1 MLDTIWWLLTAE
13 AIGLA
18 AFPLA
23 FFLFPRLT
31 DGGYSVSKPL
41 GLLLVGYLSWIL
53 SVLHILP
60 SVRFSIL
67 ALLLVMGG
75 LSGWYVWRH
84 RQQFKEFVL
93 AQRKAIIAAEAIFLV
108 FLIGWAIYRAY
119 DPAIDHTEQ
128 PMDFAFLNASIRSD
142 VGSPEDPWL
151 RGHPISYYYFGYWMM
166 GNVSEVTGIT
176 SSISYN
182 LSLALIP
189 AMVAMGVFG
198 LVYNLVSA
206 EGSRWRYALVGG
218 LAAALMVSVVAN
230 LEGVLEFMRAN
241 GMRSQG
247 FWDWLRIK
255 GMETPPGEM
264 TQSWAPQEFWWWFR
278 ASRVINAFDGGQE
291 LDFTIQEFPFFSF
304 MLGDLHPHVMSL
316 PFVVLFLALC
326 WNFFKTP
333 FHTLRALD
341 ARGYLSILTIVFVL
355 GGLAFTNM
363 WDLPTFWALFL
374 GLAAVKSYQAGDGR
388 FRTIVRDVA
397 PIGFVLLALV
407 LILYIP
413 YFLTFRGGISGILP
427 VDIATRPVHT
437 FIVWG
442 VFLVAVTPFIV
453 GVFWQTTVRE
463 DWRRLTL
470 AGLAVGFMPYVTWAL
485 MHLLMNGGTISD
497 LVVRFFLVLPF
508 AALISMAVF
517 SALWLA
523 KEEGEA
529 GKVFALLLSALG
541 LLLITGPELLFV
553 KDSFGTRMNTVFK
566 LYYQAWIL
574 LAIASGFAIYYWS
587 SIRGETSEKEEDDS
601 EYKGVSGWKR
611 SLTTLWAGVFI
622 VLVAGSL
629 YYAPAAAV
637 SKGNWFDGEA
647 NLDGLAFVAQ
657 RSEAEYEAIE
667 FLKKDADKDSAM
679 VEAVGEWFDNGLIS
693 RSTGIPTVFN
703 WPGHEVQW
711 RGSAAPFDGREQD
724 VARIYQSPD
733 VEEAKTLLAKYDVD
747 YVYVGP
753 REIEKYG
760 TDGLDKFSSFMEAVF
775 SQGDVVIYRAR

>member
-31 DGGYSVSKPL
+31 DRGYSVSKPL
-41 GLLLVGYLSWIL
+41 GLLLIGYFSWIL

-84 RQQFKEFVL
+84 RQQFKEFVF

-108 FLIGWAIYRAY
+108 FLIAWAIYRAY

-166 GNVSEVTGIT
+166 GNVSEMTGIT

-206 EGSRWRYALVGG
+206 EGSRWRYALVAG

-241 GMRSQG
+241 GMGSQG

-255 GMETPPGEM
+255 GMETPPGEV

-326 WNFFKTP
+326 WNFLKIPVHPLKDFDP
-333 FHTLRALD
+333 RS
-341 ARGYLSILTIVFVL
+341 YVSIVAIAFVL

-363 WDLPTFWALFL
+363 WDLPTFWTLFL
-374 GLAAVKSYQAGDGR
+374 GLAAVKSYQAGGGR

-427 VDIATRPVHT
+427 VDITTRPVHT

-453 GVFWQTTVRE
+453 GVFLQTTVRE

-470 AGLAVGFMPYVTWAL
+470 AGLGFAPYVTWAL

-508 AALISMAVF
+508 AALISMTVF

-523 KEEGEA
+523 REEGEA
-529 GKVFALLLSALG
+529 GKLFALLLAALG

-587 SIRGETSEKEEDDS
+587 SVRISL
-601 EYKGVSGWKR
+601 SGWKR
-611 SLTTLWAGVFI
+611 SLTTLWAGAFI

-629 YYAPAAAV
+629 YYAPAAAI
-637 SKGNWFDGEA
+637 SKGNGFDGEA

-657 RSEAEYEAIE
+657 RSPAEYEAIE

-724 VARIYQSPD
+724 VARIFQSLD

-760 TDGLDKFSSFMEAVF
+760 TDGLGKFSSFMEAVF